1 MIRTVSSEHWL
12 LRNREI
18 CLETVYK
25 RTFRN
30 QKSDLI
36 TMQVISNIQRKRRLS
51 ATQPAKA
58 KLSLAPPAEKRLLNR
73 ELSLIEF
80 FRQVLEEGSND
91 RNPLLDRLRFLTI
104 FSNIVDEFFMVRVS
118 GLKEEFEHG
127 WVQPSPDGMTAAEQ
141 LTEIR
146 KRLVPLIAEQTRS
159 LKEQILPELEA
170 NGIVLAPY
178 QSLSKAER
186 DEADHYFLRQVFPV
200 LTPLA
205 VDPAHPFP
213 YISGLSLNLGLMVQ
227 SLDDASPRSERF
239 VRLKVPPVLPGLVQ
253 VGKKTKY
260 VFLSDV
266 IAANLGAL
274 FPGMSVSQ
282 PHAFRVTRDADIEIR
297 AEEADDLLRALQ
309 QELRKRRFGSPVR
322 LEVSADMP
330 DAMLSYLMESIGV
343 EPDDVYSVDGPL
355 NVLDLTPL
363 CELDRPELKYRP
375 LHATIPEPLR
385 ERKSIFDGIKRRD
398 ILVHHPYTDYS
409 AVTSF
414 IRAAADDEDVRA
426 IKICLYRTGQQSEI
440 AEILRQ
446 AGEQGKQVTVL
457 IELKARFDEEN
468 NIEWA
473 RRLER
478 SGVHVVYGLIGLK
491 THCKL
496 TLVVRR
502 EGQNLRR
509 YVHIATGNYNPTS
522 SSTYTDL
529 GLFTANEEIGED
541 ASEFFNYL
549 TGYSRQKHYR
559 KLVVS
564 PVNLREKLT
573 ELIER
578 ETGHAK
584 AGRPA
589 RIVAKLNRLA
599 DANIIQCLYEAS
611 QAGVSIDLIIRGIC
625 MLRPGVAGLS
635 ENIRVRS
642 IVGRFLEHSRIM
654 YFANDDKEELYI
666 GSADWMVRNLDH
678 RVEVVCPVDDPE
690 LRNYL
695 KRVLDVYLRDNL
707 NARQLSAD
715 GCYKRVSRGAGDE
728 DFDSQIYFED
738 RGIPM
743 REQVV

>member
-1 MIRTVSSEHWL
+1 
-12 LRNREI
+12 
-18 CLETVYK
+18 
-25 RTFRN
+25 
-30 QKSDLI
+30 
-36 TMQVISNIQRKRRLS
+36 MQVISNIQRKRRLS
-51 ATQPAKA
+51 AVQPAKA
-58 KLSLAPPAEKRLLNR
+58 KLSLARPAEKRLLNR

-80 FRQVLEEGSND
+80 FRQVLEEGSNA

-104 FSNIVDEFFMVRVS
+104 FSSIVDEFFMVRVS
-118 GLKEEFEHG
+118 GLKEEFEDG

-146 KRLVPLIAEQTRS
+146 KRLLPLIAEQMRC

-178 QSLSKAER
+178 QSLSKTER

-227 SLDDASPRSERF
+227 SLEDSSPTGEARF
-239 VRLKVPPVLPGLVQ
+239 VRLKVPPVLPGLIK

-260 VFLSDV
+260 AFLSDV

-274 FPGMSVSQ
+274 FPGMSVSE

-330 DAMLSYLMESIGV
+330 DEMLSYLMESVGV
-343 EPDDVYSVDGPL
+343 EPDDVYLVDGPL

-363 CELDRPELKYRP
+363 CELDRPELKFRP
-375 LHATIPEPLR
+375 LRPTIPEPLR
-385 ERKSIFDGIKRRD
+385 ERKSIFDNVKRRD

-409 AVTSF
+409 AVTDF
-414 IRAAADDEDVRA
+414 IRAAADDENVRA

-446 AGEQGKQVTVL
+446 AGDQGKQVTVV

-473 RRLER
+473 QRLER
-478 SGVHVVYGLIGLK
+478 SGVHVVYGLVGLK

-496 TLVVRR
+496 TLIVRR
-502 EGQNLRR
+502 EGQSLRR

-529 GLFTANEEIGED
+529 GLFTANEQIGED

-559 KLVVS
+559 KLLVS

-578 ETGHAK
+578 ETAHAK

-599 DANIIQCLYEAS
+599 DANIIQSLYEAS
-611 QAGVSIDLIIRGIC
+611 QAGVSIDLIVRGIC
-625 MLRPGVAGLS
+625 MLRPGVPGLS

-642 IVGRFLEHSRIM
+642 LVGRFLEHSRIM
-654 YFANDDKEELYI
+654 CFANDDNEELYI

-695 KRVLDVYLRDNL
+695 KSVLDVYLRDNV
-707 NARQLSAD
+707 NARELSAD
-715 GCYKRVSRGAGDE
+715 GFYKRVARGVGDE

-738 RGIPM
+738 REIPIPANA
-743 REQVV
+743 V

>member
-1 MIRTVSSEHWL
+1 MVSNL
-12 LRNREI
+12 QI
-18 CLETVYK
+18 KGQAGAVA
-25 RTFRN
+25 
-30 QKSDLI
+30 
-36 TMQVISNIQRKRRLS
+36 RL
-51 ATQPAKA
+51 ARVAALQPGPESPE
-58 KLSLAPPAEKRLLNR
+58 KLLLNR
-73 ELSLIEF
+73 ELSLVEF
-80 FRQVLEEGSND
+80 FRRVLDQALDEAS
-91 RNPLLDRLRFLTI
+91 PLLARLRFLAI
-104 FSNIVDEFFMVRVS
+104 FSDILDEFFMIRIS
-118 GLKEEFEHG
+118 ALKEEVDEG
-127 WVQPSPDGMTAAEQ
+127 WVQPSPDGMTPAEQ
-141 LTEIR
+141 LREIR
-146 KRLVPLIAEQTRS
+146 KRLEPMFAEQMRC
-159 LKEQILPELEA
+159 LKEKILPQLASE
-170 NGIVLAPY
+170 GIVLSSYA
-178 QSLSKAER
+178 SLSEAEQSKL
-186 DEADHYFLRQVFPV
+186 DSYFDRNVFPV

-343 EPDDVYSVDGPL
+343 EPDDVYAVDGPL

-414 IRAAADDEDVRA
+414 IRAAANDEDVRA

-502 EGQNLRR
+502 EGQALRR

-522 SSTYTDL
+522 SSTYTDFGIL
-529 GLFTANEEIGED
+529 TADEEIGAD
-541 ASEFFNYL
+541 ATEFFNYL
-549 TGYSRQKHYR
+549 TGYSGQMDYR
-559 KLVVS
+559 KLLVS

-573 ELIER
+573 EMIER

-611 QAGVSIDLIIRGIC
+611 QAGVSIDLIVRGIC

-654 YFANDDKEELYI
+654 YFANDDKEEVYI

-707 NARQLSAD
+707 NARELSAD
-715 GCYKRVSRGAGDE
+715 GFYQRVSRGADEE

-743 REQVV
+743 RERV